1 MGASRGKCGA
11 YTNSREQTQ
20 HHTLLLRE
28 GLMFYTGMQRI
39 SRYRY
44 LMENLQLTS
53 AGKSNKCR
61 SLGHDECS
69 AFIYGLSGHGED
81 SGIIHNVIVLQSS
94 CARLFPCTPVCC
106 TGMAKVAGV
115 VSSQLRLLVSRLSSC
130 EKMGLWCWPEKMVSQ
145 TFSPLLIH
153 LFECCWHCVMNGS
166 CWAQPHV
173 THWQLTRVCSILS
186 DKLGFDWEM
195 S

>member
-1 MGASRGKCGA
+1 MRVFLLNLYSGYDVNECGFAGQKAAVGASGGKCGA

-28 GLMFYTGMQRI
+28 GLTFYTGMQRI

-69 AFIYGLSGHGED
+69 AFIYGLSGHGGD

-94 CARLFPCTPVCC
+94 TVCC
-106 TGMAKVAGV
+106 TGMAKVA
-115 VSSQLRLLVSRLSSC
+115 
-130 EKMGLWCWPEKMVSQ
+130 
-145 TFSPLLIH
+145 
-153 LFECCWHCVMNGS
+153 
-166 CWAQPHV
+166 
-173 THWQLTRVCSILS
+173 
-186 DKLGFDWEM
+186 
-195 S
+195 